1 MTIVSRRVERI
12 KSFEAT
18 ATPPFTFTRT
28 ARTMTK
34 SIVQSRRRNNI
45 CKANYHKI
53 RFFPELA
60 KSQKSAIIF
69 CVFCETRRD
78 GRAVEGGRLE
88 IVLAVLSRYV
98 GSNPT
103 LSAIFMPFYRLRLD
117 YAAKPVFYEF
127 RFSFSYNI
135 FRCFGV

>member
-1 MTIVSRRVERI
+1 MAER
-12 KSFEAT
+12 S
-18 ATPPFTFTRT
+18 
-28 ARTMTK
+28 
-34 SIVQSRRRNNI
+34 
-45 CKANYHKI
+45 KAG
-53 RFFPELA
+53 
-60 KSQKSAIIF
+60 
-69 CVFCETRRD
+69 RD

-117 YAAKPVFYEF
+117 YAAKPVFYDF